1 MKHNYPATQI
11 IQYLY
16 NELEAPEH
24 LETEYAIENNPAWN
38 DIHTKLQSALKA
50 LPVVQYFPKNS
61 VVKSILAYS
70 EA

>member
-24 LETEYAIENNPAWN
+24 LETEHAINHNPRWTE
-38 DIHTKLQSALKA
+38 IHMKLTSALSA
-50 LPVVQYFPKNS
+50 LPRVRFYPKKR
-61 VVKSILAYS
+61 VIKTILEYS
-70 EA
+70 AA